1 MYITS
6 AVLLIGSPAS
16 EVPVLRGGIFCYLSG
31 FIKSHHFVGKW
42 CSNGVPDEWQD
53 SRIVGQRELQ
63 SPVVGGRD
71 IRLDILAKD
80 STGKQYNVEVQQ
92 KPEGHISDGPDSIA
106 A

>member
-1 MYITS
+1 MKCLFYGVAYS
-6 AVLLIGSPAS
+6 AIYQGSS
-16 EVPVLRGGIFCYLSG
+16 KVIILWENGVV
-31 FIKSHHFVGKW
+31 
-42 CSNGVPDEWQD
+42 NGVPDEWQD